1 MPLIVLAVLETG
13 EMKYSARAMTLQ
25 QCEMIL
31 AKMNEIRQQV
41 TMIGITVEAERD
53 FRAAEAAQP
62 LQRPSNRAGATRRM
76 NCEQRD

>member
-53 FRAAEAAQP
+53 FRAAEAA
-62 LQRPSNRAGATRRM
+62 
-76 NCEQRD
+76 

>member
-1 MPLIVLAVLETG
+1 MSLLPDEAWQSGVPLIVLAVLETG

-53 FRAAEAAQP
+53 FRAAEAA
-62 LQRPSNRAGATRRM
+62 
-76 NCEQRD
+76 

>member
-1 MPLIVLAVLETG
+1 MSLLPDEAWESGVPLIVLAVLETG

-53 FRAAEAAQP
+53 FRAAEAA
-62 LQRPSNRAGATRRM
+62 
-76 NCEQRD
+76 